1 MQLVDERP
9 NAADGAE
16 RERPGGAERKRPGGA
31 RRSWSTGVLASRRGR
46 WVAGILTGVVVLAS
60 ASIVTGVALQ
70 TSLETPRDSGGSASS
85 LSSAVGSSAG
95 GAESGAASGSAAGMA
110 APAAPL
116 TAESAPDAGLTVDR
130 SAPGVTPSDLG
141 SAGLDVIRTAR
152 LSLEVQDPVVA
163 ADEVRRAVAAAG
175 GFVAEERS
183 GTSSAGFTL
192 RVPTDRL
199 DALTERLGTLGT
211 ITARGSEAQDVG
223 GQVADLDGRIAAQQ
237 ASVARVRGLLD
248 RATTINEIV
257 SIESELASRE
267 ADLESL
273 QRRVTLLRGQ
283 VSLATVEVSVSS
295 AVVAAPPAAGG
306 FLGGLAVGLQG
317 LQAIGAALLA
327 TLGFVVPMLPIV
339 AVLVGLAWLVRRAVV
354 RRRRPEAPPA
364 AQA

>member
-9 NAADGAE
+9 NAAGGGE
-16 RERPGGAERKRPGGA
+16 RERPGGAERQRPGGA
-31 RRSWSTGVLASRRGR
+31 RRSWSTGVLGSRRGR

-85 LSSAVGSSAG
+85 SVGSSSAE
-95 GAESGAASGSAAGMA
+95 GAESGSGSGMA

-130 SAPGVTPSDLG
+130 FAPGVTPTDLG